1 MENSLID
8 IENTKNLADKAE
20 NINIHEQL
28 RSEGQVY
35 NVQVSDFKCL
45 ESWILALKLRYWID
59 FRNQSHYNVDWLK
72 TIGR

>member
-1 MENSLID
+1 MENNPID
-8 IENTKNLADKAE
+8 IENTKILASKAE

-35 NVQVSDFKCL
+35 NVQV
-45 ESWILALKLRYWID
+45 LALKLRYWID

>member
-8 IENTKNLADKAE
+8 IENTKNLANKAE

-35 NVQVSDFKCL
+35 NVQV
-45 ESWILALKLRYWID
+45 LALKLRYWID

>member
-8 IENTKNLADKAE
+8 IENTKNLANKAE

-35 NVQVSDFKCL
+35 NVQVSDFKRL
-45 ESWILALKLRYWID
+45 ESWILALKLRCWID

>member
-8 IENTKNLADKAE
+8 IENTKILASKAE

-35 NVQVSDFKCL
+35 NVQV
-45 ESWILALKLRYWID
+45 LALKLRYWID